1 MPKSQI
7 KKRNIKKPFL
17 QFREEKE
24 KYRDLSSGSRRER
37 ELREIFTKI
46 LCGEE
51 KEKFQ
56 EEKEKFQEEKEKFC
70 QLTKLTV
77 LKV

>member
-1 MPKSQI
+1 MMRLGTQGTQGQALTKCQKFKSRREI
-7 KKRNIKKPFL
+7 WNPFF
-17 QFREEKE
+17 QFREEK
-24 KYRDLSSGSRRER
+24 YQDLSSGSRRER

-56 EEKEKFQEEKEKFC
+56 EEKEKF
-70 QLTKLTV
+70 
-77 LKV
+77 